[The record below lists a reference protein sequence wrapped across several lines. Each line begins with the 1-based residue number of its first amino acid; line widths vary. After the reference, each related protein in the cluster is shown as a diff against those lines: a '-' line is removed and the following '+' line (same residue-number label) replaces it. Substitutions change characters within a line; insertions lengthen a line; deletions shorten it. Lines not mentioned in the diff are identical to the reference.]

1 APTERMVAPVEAEAP
16 YVREEQPLGEVMQ
29 DRVVELFGM
38 QQAAKERRQ
47 AMFKTLAATARLQ
60 SQLGKASPKTPPKV
74 LGLSASSTVE
84 APTLEVEASAL
95 DVEREGASSKFW
107 LRGSREVGCVGTT
120 DGVPHAVL
128 RFGGRS
134 FGVSGSSTS
143 QCGEEY
149 GNGEAIGSSNGTTSS
164 RTCPSS
170 KASTSTTSRSGPGA
184 SRSFSAVPAYVD
196 YAVSGSGGAP
206 CSDDVSASCGAPDTD
221 GAKAGPHDGQMDRSG
236 HTGPHRGTKAGSHS
250 GTEGVFYSGANG
262 GSYDSTTAFSND
274 GTATFSDDG
283 TATFSKDGAAACY
296 SHDAKAFDIDDP
308 SGTTRGAEREP
319 IDGYRD
325 CSDASVGCIWTAAY
339 ANDGSTYATGGPIYA
354 DTHCDNGSQEVAFDE
369 GDPLSEARGCYQQG
383 ASGARDS
390 SGCAGSRGSGEFI
403 LRRRPLWCFLSEDHQ
418 LAASSAESKE
428 S

>member
-1 APTERMVAPVEAEAP
+1 
-16 YVREEQPLGEVMQ
+16 
-29 DRVVELFGM
+29 M

-47 AMFKTLAATARLQ
+47 AMFRTLAASCHGSPPVPAGEGFAQDASQGRSEGFGGSSSDPAKTA
-60 SQLGKASPKTPPKV
+60 PKV

-95 DVEREGASSKFW
+95 DVEREGMVERPSSFPVWDRTAVSGYGTRAASFTCNGARRAE
-107 LRGSREVGCVGTT
+107 RGRSHVKGSEVSCEAPPRRFSTRTREVGCLGTT

-134 FGVSGSSTS
+134 FGVSGPSTGPGVHPTS
-143 QCGEEY
+143 QCGEEH

-196 YAVSGSGGAP
+196 YAVSGSSGAP

-221 GAKAGPHDGQMDRSG
+221 GAKAGPQDGQMDRSG

-262 GSYDSTTAFSND
+262 GSYDSTAAFSN
-274 GTATFSDDG
+274 DG

-354 DTHCDNGSQEVAFDE
+354 DSRH
-369 GDPLSEARGCYQQG
+369 PLRQWVPRC
-383 ASGARDS
+383 
-390 SGCAGSRGSGEFI
+390 C
-403 LRRRPLWCFLSEDHQ
+403 LRRR
-418 LAASSAESKE
+418 
-428 S
+428 

>member
-1 APTERMVAPVEAEAP
+1 M
-16 YVREEQPLGEVMQ
+16 
-29 DRVVELFGM
+29 
-38 QQAAKERRQ
+38 
-47 AMFKTLAATARLQ
+47 
-60 SQLGKASPKTPPKV
+60 
-74 LGLSASSTVE
+74 
-84 APTLEVEASAL
+84 
-95 DVEREGASSKFW
+95 
-107 LRGSREVGCVGTT
+107 
-120 DGVPHAVL
+120 
-128 RFGGRS
+128 
-134 FGVSGSSTS
+134 
-143 QCGEEY
+143 
-149 GNGEAIGSSNGTTSS
+149 
-164 RTCPSS
+164 
-170 KASTSTTSRSGPGA
+170 
-184 SRSFSAVPAYVD
+184 D

-369 GDPLSEARGCYQQG
+369 GDPLSEARRCYQQG

-403 LRRRPLWCFLSEDHQ
+403 LRRRPLGCFLSEDHQ
-418 LAASSAESKE
+418 LAASSAGSKTSGQPE
-428 S
+428 ASSAGCIGVGENACACVGQPGASSAECIGVGQSACACVGRCLDSACLGVGDACACACVEQSVGRSHGPSIFQSIAYPAEVRPSPSPMEQGWDELRELFGDEGVDEVEGLAEAERAAEIERQRQPPDNINPTKDLR